1 MTTTLLLLNPLVS
14 PISASPEHPASI
26 SDSAIARI
34 RNLLRNR
41 AANCARITRLLVND
55 ADLAR
60 ARSTAAEYGSNTE
73 VLATAEV
80 VVATAHGGQAH
91 LRLELQCKSTGPVR
105 VTTYDEWSSLP

>member
-1 MTTTLLLLNPLVS
+1 MSTTLLLLNPLVS

-26 SDSAIARI
+26 SESAITRI
-34 RNLLRNR
+34 RHLLRNS

-60 ARSTAAEYGSNTE
+60 ARSAAAEYGSNTE

-80 VVATAHGGQAH
+80 VIATAHGGQAH
-91 LRLELQCKSTGPVR
+91 LRLELQCKSTGPVH
-105 VTTYDEWSSLP
+105 VTTYDEWASLP